1 MSKSEQ
7 KNTKLTK
14 IKKDHNRPEI
24 PQYIKTEAF
33 LENIGFF
40 TPSSK
45 HIKKIYSKEKKI
57 GVNIDEEGKKSI
69 IKTKVS
75 ANHELGLPITSDL
88 DYYRAFLKI
97 CDEIIDPNGR
107 FTLPIAVPTTKLIR
121 YAGKSDGAIE
131 LREVKKWLKRMTGTM
146 IEGGMYSAKAK
157 EFSDGFV
164 GTVFSQ
170 VLLKGDK
177 NQKNGEFANT
187 NYVWPSPWFLSNFF
201 YHHVK
206 TIDFNFYRRLRK
218 PIAKA
223 LYSLLETGWYA
234 SNGNPY
240 KKNYHNLCDE
250 FLLTKCKYFSDIQ
263 RQLDPAHNELVR
275 EKFLKKWE
283 YLPTSIKGLYI
294 IAYYPGDKFCEDQK
308 ARHERKK
315 TVDQIV
321 AGSKSFSPFEP
332 LTDKQECLV
341 DDILTVCKDS
351 KNRVAYEKIV
361 REKSENLIRTSLS
374 ETRMAIHERR
384 IKKTP
389 GAYFTDTIKQLEKM
403 RANAK

>member
-1 MSKSEQ
+1 MSTKKQ
-7 KNTKLTK
+7 KTKLTK
-14 IKKDHNRPEI
+14 IKRENLPEI

-45 HIKKIYSKEKKI
+45 QVKKIYVKEKKI
-57 GVNIDEEGKKSI
+57 GVNVGKDGKKKI

-107 FTLPIAVPTTKLIR
+107 FKLPITIPTNKLIR

-131 LREVKKWLKRMTGTM
+131 LKEVKKWFKRMAFTG
-146 IEGGMYSAKAK
+146 IEGGMYSARAK
-157 EFSDGFV
+157 EFNEGFI

-170 VLLKGDK
+170 VILKGEIK
-177 NQKNGEFANT
+177 KSGEKADT

-234 SNGNPY
+234 SGGNPY
-240 KKNYHNLCDE
+240 KKNYNNLCDE
-250 FLLTKCKYFSDIQ
+250 FLLTKCKYFSDIK
-263 RQLDPAHNELVR
+263 RQLDPAHKELVR
-275 EKFLKKWE
+275 EKFLEKWE
-283 YLPTSIKGLYI
+283 YLLTSIKGQYI
-294 IAYYPGDKFCEDQK
+294 ITYYPGEKFFQDQK
-308 ARHERKK
+308 ARIQRKQ
-315 TVDQIV
+315 TATQITI
-321 AGSKSFSPFEP
+321 GSKPSTTFEP
-332 LTDKQECLV
+332 LTDKQQYLV
-341 DDILTVCKDS
+341 EDILKVCKDS
-351 KNRVAYEKIV
+351 QNRVAYEKIV
-361 REKSENLIRTSLS
+361 RDKSEELIRSSLT
-374 ETRMAIHERR
+374 ETRMAIREGR

-389 GAYFTDTIKQLEKM
+389 GAYFTDTIKQIERL
-403 RANAK
+403 RTTAK

>member
-1 MSKSEQ
+1 MSKPKQ
-7 KNTKLTK
+7 LTK
-14 IKKDHNRPEI
+14 RKKDNLPEI

-45 HIKKIYSKEKKI
+45 QIKKIYIKEKKI
-57 GVNIDEEGKKSI
+57 GATVGADGKKKI

-97 CDEIIDPNGR
+97 CDEIIDPDGR
-107 FTLPIAVPTTKLIR
+107 FKLPIAIPTNKIIR

-131 LREVKKWLKRMTGTM
+131 LREVKKWFKRMAFTG
-146 IEGGMYSAKAK
+146 IEGGMYSAKARD
-157 EFSDGFV
+157 FSDGFI

-170 VLLKGDK
+170 VILKGETK
-177 NQKNGEFANT
+177 KSGEKADT

-201 YHHVK
+201 YRYVK

-234 SNGNPY
+234 SGGNPY

-250 FLLTKCKYFSDIQ
+250 FLLTKRKYFSDIKQ
-263 RQLDPAHNELVR
+263 QLDPAHKELAR
-275 EKFLKKWE
+275 EKFLEKWE
-283 YLPTSIKGLYI
+283 YLPTRIKGHYVI
-294 IAYYPGDKFCEDQK
+294 VYYPGEKFFQDQK
-308 ARHERKK
+308 ARVQRKQ
-315 TVDQIV
+315 TVDQI
-321 AGSKSFSPFEP
+321 AIGSKPSHNFEP
-332 LTDKQECLV
+332 LNSKQQYLV
-341 DDILTVCKDS
+341 DKILMVCKDKENIVS
-351 KNRVAYEKIV
+351 YEKIV
-361 REKSENLIRTSLS
+361 REKSESLIDSALG
-374 ETRMAIHERR
+374 ETKIAVHRGQ
-384 IKKTP
+384 IKKTA
-389 GAYFTDTIKQLEKM
+389 GAYFTDMIKRIEKD
-403 RANAK
+403 RANAKK